1 MLVRT
6 AMACSLGDLRCCRSF
21 RGTTGEAALKRK
33 GFTIVELVMTIV
45 VLGMIIAIA
54 LPKLRQA
61 WLNFNVRS
69 ARLAFDAVA
78 ERARTAA
85 AHPGCGSPP
94 HITPAR
100 AAHRGCVST
109 LNITTGSAGAVW
121 VTACPVSGSATSDT
135 VGAIEPL
142 ATRYGVTMTPSRSPP
157 QYDPRGVSV
166 GNLSVTVVFTGAGS
180 RSDSAMIN
188 QLGKVVR

>member
-1 MLVRT
+1 
-6 AMACSLGDLRCCRSF
+6 
-21 RGTTGEAALKRK
+21 LKRK

-85 AHPGCGSPP
+85 V
-94 HITPAR
+94 
-100 AAHRGCVST
+100 HRGCVST

-142 ATRYGVTMTPSRSPP
+142 ATRYGVTMTPSRSSL

-180 RSDSAMIN
+180 RTDSAMIN